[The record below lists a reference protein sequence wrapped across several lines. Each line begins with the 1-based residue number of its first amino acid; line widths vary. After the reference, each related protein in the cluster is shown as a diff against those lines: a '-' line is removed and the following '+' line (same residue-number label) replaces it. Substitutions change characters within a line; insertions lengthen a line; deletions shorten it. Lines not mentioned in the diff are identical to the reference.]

1 MQETDGSDIIKK
13 KPVEGPAPGGIAVTL
28 DQEFFKSSK
37 LDVVKRKYYEAD
49 KVDELLGEIRLR
61 AESTNR
67 ENAELRG
74 ELEAFRGQKA
84 EIGDMLLSARSLAR
98 HIVENAN
105 TQADEIVAQAQEKA
119 ERIVR
124 EAEEKAGT
132 LLESAQQRAEA
143 MAAKYPD
150 QQEQAARCVE
160 SAIDR
165 LKQRQQDAIDE
176 LSALWQDFLISLS
189 PGEEAEPA
197 DPEDLSKKVGAI
209 AQELRALEKKD

>member
-1 MQETDGSDIIKK
+1 M
-13 KPVEGPAPGGIAVTL
+13 AL
-28 DQEFFKSSK
+28 DREFFQSSK

-61 AESTNR
+61 AESSNR
-67 ENAELRG
+67 ENAELRS

-105 TQADEIVAQAQEKA
+105 SQADEIVAQAQEKA
-119 ERIVR
+119 DQILR
-124 EAEEKAGT
+124 EAGEKAGT
-132 LLESAQQRAEA
+132 LLEEAQQRADD

-160 SAIDR
+160 AAIDR

-176 LSALWQDFLISLS
+176 LSTVWQDFLISLAQ
-189 PGEEAEPA
+189 GEEPEPA
-197 DPEDLSKKVGAI
+197 VPADLSQKVGAI
-209 AQELRALEKKD
+209 AQELRALEKED